1 MLYFEKIIHYYCLP
15 KYLKLNKISLTIF
28 TFWKY
33 IVDFF
38 EPSYLLSFK
47 IELNSQGNILDW
59 INFWSTFVVILA
71 LAEFEILTEVVGALA
86 GRVSQSCLTD

>member
-1 MLYFEKIIHYYCLP
+1 MSYFEKIIHYCCLP

-47 IELNSQGNILDW
+47 IELNFESNIVDLVY
-59 INFWSTFVVILA
+59 FLSSFVVILA
-71 LAEFEILTEVVGALA
+71 LAEFEILTEVVAALA